1 MAGSVSDIDTRRRA
15 EEALRVS
22 EERFALAV
30 AGSDVGVWD
39 WDLRAGLA
47 FESARAREIQ
57 GLPPGPELQQL
68 DDLVASL
75 RVHPDDAPLRA
86 EGIRAHLA
94 GETPAYEVDYRVR
107 HDDGQY
113 RWVRVRALCIR
124 DAQGQPYRMAGS
136 VVDIDA
142 QRRAEEALRLSE
154 ERYAIAM
161 TGSDEAHWVWNV
173 KTDELFSS
181 PQLHR
186 LTGIDGEPPATRSEW
201 RARVPMHPDDRER
214 TQRAVDLHLA
224 GLTPRLHVEFRVVDP
239 ASGEVRWIDSRG
251 QCFRDAD
258 GRPDRVAGS
267 TLDITERKRAEEAL
281 RESEERFARAVEG
294 SNDGILD
301 WDVTNDRMFAS
312 ERAMRIAGIDSGVVV
327 RTHDEWLALIDIH
340 PDDQPAVKRTF
351 RRQPQGGHDA
361 QEADCRV
368 RQGDGSWRWVRFRGR
383 HLGDSHGRATRWS
396 GSISDIDAH
405 KRTEQ
410 ALRESQERYQLA
422 VAGSNEGMWDWDMRS
437 ETFFLS
443 ARAQEL
449 LGLEPSEPMRPCQE
463 WWRLF
468 RYHPDD
474 EKRVH
479 DGLKAYLDGSGAR
492 TGRSSTGSTTR
503 ARTAGAGSASAAS
516 RCVTSRAGRT
526 GWPVRSKTSPCARTP
541 RPSATGSNRNC
552 ASRRSSRRWARW
564 PAASRTTST
573 TSSPR
578 SSVTARWCS
587 TTAPKARRS
596 AGTSMPR

>member
-1 MAGSVSDIDTRRRA
+1 
-15 EEALRVS
+15 
-22 EERFALAV
+22 
-30 AGSDVGVWD
+30 
-39 WDLRAGLA
+39 
-47 FESARAREIQ
+47 
-57 GLPPGPELQQL
+57 
-68 DDLVASL
+68 
-75 RVHPDDAPLRA
+75 
-86 EGIRAHLA
+86 
-94 GETPAYEVDYRVR
+94 
-107 HDDGQY
+107 
-113 RWVRVRALCIR
+113 
-124 DAQGQPYRMAGS
+124 MAGS

-186 LTGIDGEPPATRSEW
+186 LTGIEGEPPATRSEW
-201 RARVPMHPDDRER
+201 RARVPMHPDDREC

-224 GLTPRLHVEFRVVDP
+224 GLTPRLRVEYRVVDP
-239 ASGEVRWIDSRG
+239 AGGEVRWISSRG

-258 GRPDRVAGS
+258 GRPDRMAGS

-301 WDVTNDRMFAS
+301 WDITNDRMFAS
-312 ERAMRIAGIDSGVVV
+312 ERAMRIAGIDSDVVV
-327 RTHDEWLALIDIH
+327 RTHDEWLALLDIH

-449 LGLEPSEPMRPCQE
+449 LGLEPGEPHAPVPGVVA
-463 WWRLF
+463 LV
-468 RYHPDD
+468 P
-474 EKRVH
+474 
-479 DGLKAYLDGSGAR
+479 LPP
-492 TGRSSTGSTTR
+492 GRREAR
-503 ARTAGAGSASAAS
+503 AR
-516 RCVTSRAGRT
+516 
-526 GWPVRSKTSPCARTP
+526 
-541 RPSATGSNRNC
+541 
-552 ASRRSSRRWARW
+552 RR
-564 PAASRTTST
+564 
-573 TSSPR
+573 
-578 SSVTARWCS
+578 
-587 TTAPKARRS
+587 
-596 AGTSMPR
+596 